1 MKTDV
6 TFAKISLRE
15 LVFIVLLNSLV
26 FIFYAFDKRLPGFEW
41 HQILFFLNF
50 AIAGLVIN
58 YVLLPLFLYKG
69 KYVKFA
75 IYTAL
80 VVAMVILI
88 EEALL
93 EPIFYADTRGR
104 RFSNLFYNLLNTL
117 PTLTILVGFKFA
129 WDALKKQK
137 EVQQLKNSVKE
148 SELQFLKS
156 QINPH
161 FLFNNMNNL
170 YAHAIEQSPK
180 TPEIILELS
189 AVLRYMLYECKA
201 KYVSLDKEI
210 DQLKN
215 YINLNA
221 LQIEGRGN
229 VDLRIDQNIPSSFK
243 IAPLIL
249 MVFIENAFK
258 HSASSQ
264 TENIDI
270 TITLEVDDE
279 GVLHFDCTNT
289 YNSQS
294 NVEGLTHGIGLEN
307 VKKRLNLIYPEHHKL
322 HIHSE
327 DELYSVKLAITLNEN
342 A

>member
-6 TFAKISLRE
+6 IFRKISLRE
-15 LVFIVLLNSLV
+15 LIFIVLLNSLV

-88 EEALL
+88 EEAML

-117 PTLTILVGFKFA
+117 PTLTILAGFKFA

-148 SELQFLKS
+148 RLRSNLCFWKTDWGLALFLLAR
-156 QINPH
+156 
-161 FLFNNMNNL
+161 FLEFRP
-170 YAHAIEQSPK
+170 AIK
-180 TPEIILELS
+180 
-189 AVLRYMLYECKA
+189 AVTRR
-201 KYVSLDKEI
+201 VTISGV
-210 DQLKN
+210 
-215 YINLNA
+215 NA
-221 LQIEGRGN
+221 GMSVN
-229 VDLRIDQNIPSSFK
+229 ANCPSMTVNRFP
-243 IAPLIL
+243 IW
-249 MVFIENAFK
+249 
-258 HSASSQ
+258 SS
-264 TENIDI
+264 
-270 TITLEVDDE
+270 
-279 GVLHFDCTNT
+279 T
-289 YNSQS
+289 YS
-294 NVEGLTHGIGLEN
+294 
-307 VKKRLNLIYPEHHKL
+307 
-322 HIHSE
+322 
-327 DELYSVKLAITLNEN
+327 
-342 A
+342 